1 MSVLKDDSITI
12 FEALQNIENG
22 KYVMPAFQRQYVWNM
37 SQIEK
42 LWDSILLGYPISTF
56 LFWHI
61 SDENITRDTYFC
73 SFLKECTFNAQKKSV
88 SPNYELSKINT
99 NISDTAVLDGQQ
111 RLTSLYLSL
120 FSDDIFIK
128 APYERGNGGKSTKL
142 LIELDENKI
151 ESESN
156 EFNSKKFSI
165 AFTEKV
171 MRISPTQF
179 EFKKL
184 ISNSNFRNS
193 QKRNDAIAEAIKS
206 VPSSSQDYAKSVLS
220 SLCAKV
226 FDEKLIRFTEIYGI
240 NQDDALEMF
249 VRFNSGGKTLSKA
262 EITMSILEAYWPES
276 KKEFGKVLKSNFSDF
291 GTDFII
297 RTALLLFGDVV
308 KSNINAKTANEL
320 KRNWEYFKKT
330 LTNLD
335 FLLSSM
341 NIDIK
346 RFSSSWNILLPVIF
360 FIYNN
365 PDYEQ
370 DKNSIRVYLVRAILF
385 TYFKSGTTGKL
396 AQIRNNIIECENR
409 ITIDMLDNMR
419 EFRVSDD
426 KIEDLLNLEY
436 GSKVVE
442 EILYYLSLDWHEKDV
457 SYNVDHLHPEN
468 AFKSKPRSLTMEEWN
483 KCRADR
489 NKLPNLELLD
499 ESWNKARHDKP
510 LFDFYESFDD
520 TLKSQFKDH
529 AILPENVSL
538 ELENFREFFDAR
550 KEILKEKIKAILR

>member
-1 MSVLKDDSITI
+1 
-12 FEALQNIENG
+12 
-22 KYVMPAFQRQYVWNM
+22 
-37 SQIEK
+37 
-42 LWDSILLGYPISTF
+42 
-56 LFWHI
+56 
-61 SDENITRDTYFC
+61 
-73 SFLKECTFNAQKKSV
+73 
-88 SPNYELSKINT
+88 
-99 NISDTAVLDGQQ
+99 
-111 RLTSLYLSL
+111 
-120 FSDDIFIK
+120 
-128 APYERGNGGKSTKL
+128 
-142 LIELDENKI
+142 
-151 ESESN
+151 
-156 EFNSKKFSI
+156 
-165 AFTEKV
+165 
-171 MRISPTQF
+171 
-179 EFKKL
+179 
-184 ISNSNFRNS
+184 
-193 QKRNDAIAEAIKS
+193 
-206 VPSSSQDYAKSVLS
+206 
-220 SLCAKV
+220 
-226 FDEKLIRFTEIYGI
+226 
-240 NQDDALEMF
+240 
-249 VRFNSGGKTLSKA
+249 
-262 EITMSILEAYWPES
+262 
-276 KKEFGKVLKSNFSDF
+276 
-291 GTDFII
+291 
-297 RTALLLFGDVV
+297 
-308 KSNINAKTANEL
+308 
-320 KRNWEYFKKT
+320 
-330 LTNLD
+330 
-335 FLLSSM
+335 M